1 MYPIPQLLF
10 SKQGIQEAK
19 FLFPDWGI
27 KSALAKVKV
36 KVNSGMGCPAHDTC
50 AGVEIRRG
58 YSQLRH

>member
-27 KSALAKVKV
+27 KSTLAMVKVKV
-36 KVNSGMGCPAHDTC
+36 KVNSGMGCP
-50 AGVEIRRG
+50 
-58 YSQLRH
+58 